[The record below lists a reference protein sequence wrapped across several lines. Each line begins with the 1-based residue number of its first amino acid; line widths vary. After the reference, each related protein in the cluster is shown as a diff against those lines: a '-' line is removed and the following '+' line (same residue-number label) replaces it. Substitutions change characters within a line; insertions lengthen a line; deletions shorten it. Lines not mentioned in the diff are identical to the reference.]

1 MEQQSSEV
9 QNLKDELEACNE
21 RIRAFE
27 ELDSNKEIESLKGK
41 VKEYQEINR
50 TAKLELDKV
59 RYRTDQDQEAKLKE
73 LA

>member
-41 VKEYQEINR
+41 VKEY
-50 TAKLELDKV
+50 
-59 RYRTDQDQEAKLKE
+59 
-73 LA
+73 